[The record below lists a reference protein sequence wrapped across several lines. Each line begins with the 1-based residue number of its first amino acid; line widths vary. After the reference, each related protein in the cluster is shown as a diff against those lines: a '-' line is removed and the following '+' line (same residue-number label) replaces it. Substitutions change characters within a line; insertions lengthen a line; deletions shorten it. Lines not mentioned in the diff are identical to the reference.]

1 MAEELTFTKFAEL
14 VLART
19 AEWEKEHGSAI
30 FFPVRDLM
38 ADLVPNVDQH
48 WPWQAADVLQKR
60 GLVQAIIP
68 FGGDAQVM
76 LTPEGRIFVEQ
87 EQTAVIRDYRN
98 SPQIVVV
105 TGDGNQIAVGH
116 GQAVQQR
123 GAFSAEEA
131 IELLDEAEERLRAS
145 DLPDGVRDDALAD
158 VETAKAQLKKEKPNL
173 AIVKTTVEALRG
185 VNAVADL
192 ADRLHG
198 LLT

>member
-19 AEWEKEHGSAI
+19 AEWEKQHGSSNL
-30 FFPVRDLM
+30 FPVRELM
-38 ADLVPNVDQH
+38 ADLVPSVDEH

-60 GLVQAIIP
+60 GLVKAIIP

-87 EQTAVIRDYRN
+87 EQTALIRDYRN
-98 SPQIVVV
+98 SPQVVV
-105 TGDGNQIAVGH
+105 TVGDGNQVAVGH
-116 GQAVQQR
+116 GQTVQQS
-123 GAFSAEEA
+123 GSFSAEEA

-192 ADRLHG
+192 ADRLYG